1 MGASVEEAT
10 KMQEGVKSMVEKSKE
25 QCVNVCTSLCGK
37 LDERLEAMEVIM
49 THERRPRSRSD
60 PDPLYTHTPATATLQ
75 TLPFRTSPL
84 ASRGALIAR
93 TVYKYVDMSG

>member
-49 THERRPRSRSD
+49 SAARGADQIQILS
-60 PDPLYTHTPATATLQ
+60 THTR
-75 TLPFRTSPL
+75 LPPRRFRLSSSAPP
-84 ASRGALIAR
+84 
-93 TVYKYVDMSG
+93 